1 MKHGLLRYDPK
12 DGVRKNMG
20 DYIQSMAAKQFLN
33 SPGVLVER
41 EQLHEYDGEHIKLI
55 MNAWWMHIP
64 ENWPPSEKINP
75 LFISFHI
82 TPRVAERM
90 LTENSVEYFK
100 KHAPIGCRD
109 KGTQKILERYGV
121 ETYFTG
127 CLTLTLGNSYKHK
140 PEQGKVLIVNPQF
153 TRPTLKKP
161 MNFIKSLVSCI
172 GNYKVIKHISK
183 KLYLSDSLL
192 SMMKTTFFYNTYRK
206 KFSDELLMDANY
218 HSHGVNIK
226 EFEGESERFDYTDKL
241 LKEYSTASL
250 VITSRL
256 HAALP
261 CVAIGIPTIFIYGE
275 DIPRSSGRFDGL
287 LEHVNC
293 LQYVNKKWVG
303 LNQFEVEGIINKNTN
318 IVNRNT
324 HHEMA
329 QEMSNKVRAF
339 LKS

>member
-12 DGVRKNMG
+12 DGVRKNIG

-33 SPGVLVER
+33 NVDVLVER
-41 EQLHEYDGEHIKLI
+41 EQLHNYDGEHIKLV

-64 ENWPPSEKINP
+64 ENWPPSDKITP

-90 LTENSVEYFK
+90 LTEKSVQYFK

-109 KGTQKILERYGV
+109 KGTQKILEGFGIK
-121 ETYFTG
+121 TYFSG

-153 TRPTLKKP
+153 TRPTLKSP
-161 MNFIKSLVSCI
+161 FNFIKSLVSCFI
-172 GNYKVIKHISK
+172 NYKAIKHISK
-183 KLYLSDSLL
+183 KLYLSNSLL
-192 SMMKTTFFYNTYRK
+192 SMMKTTYFYNSYRK
-206 KFSDELLMDANY
+206 QFSDELLIDAQY
-218 HSHGVNIK
+218 HNHGVNIK
-226 EFEGESERFDYTDKL
+226 KFKNEAERFEYTDKL
-241 LKEYSTASL
+241 LEEYSTASL
-250 VITSRL
+250 IITSRL

-303 LNQFEVEGIINKNTN
+303 LNQFEAKGIIDKNTN
-318 IVNRNT
+318 IENKNT
-324 HHEMA
+324 HFEIS
-329 QEMSNKVRAF
+329 QQMSEKVREF
-339 LKS
+339 FKS